1 MPAGK
6 YVNKT
11 LNAHITFLIRA
22 TPSTTLAGVPLR
34 EQQSEQQS
42 QTRFSV
48 VVITTITILGLH
60 YCFGGLSK
68 GEKIARKPL
77 MGNQIIAL
85 IPEAFMHTSSAK
97 TLHIWSFQR
106 ALGFILPPVARV
118 TEMSSVLIS
127 SHRQVYQGE
136 EGKETLIFLTEVL
149 RSQTT
154 SKNKNTHFPP
164 ESCYSI

>member
-1 MPAGK
+1 M
-6 YVNKT
+6 
-11 LNAHITFLIRA
+11 
-22 TPSTTLAGVPLR
+22 
-34 EQQSEQQS
+34 
-42 QTRFSV
+42 
-48 VVITTITILGLH
+48 VITTITILELH

-85 IPEAFMHTSSAK
+85 IPEAFKHSSSVE

-127 SHRQVYQGE
+127 NPFSHRQVYQGE
-136 EGKETLIFLTEVL
+136 EGKEG
-149 RSQTT
+149 
-154 SKNKNTHFPP
+154 
-164 ESCYSI
+164 